1 MTADLEKSLTAAW
14 KRCADAR
21 VELGNA
27 RRERERLIREASR
40 AGMRPSILAAAAGLP
55 LTQIEQIVNGP
66 TEFEVDRFVDAVRG
80 HVEEPSA
87 AADRGA

>member
-1 MTADLEKSLTAAW
+1 MTADLEKLLTAAW

-40 AGMRPSILAAAAGLP
+40 AGMRPSVVAAAAGLP
-55 LTQIEQIVNGP
+55 LAQVEQIVNGP
-66 TEFEVDRFVDAVRG
+66 TEFEVDRFVEAVRA
-80 HVEEPSA
+80 HVERSPA
-87 AADRGA
+87 GGHGQ